1 MKYTD
6 IRRLEKILEYTEKL
20 HDYIFGTK
28 LEKQKLIE
36 DYTIQWAV
44 TTPLYNIGEHVYYL
58 SSELKEKHSEIKW
71 HMISGLRHRLVHD
84 YDDTNWKLI
93 ADIIF
98 KDLPELKEQIAKI
111 LTDGENPKNDEE

>member
-20 HDYIFGTK
+20 RDYIFGTK

-44 TTPLYNIGEHVYYL
+44 TTPFYNIGEHVYYL
-58 SSELKEKHSEIKW
+58 SS
-71 HMISGLRHRLVHD
+71 
-84 YDDTNWKLI
+84 
-93 ADIIF
+93 
-98 KDLPELKEQIAKI
+98 ELKEQIAKI